1 MKKFAVLLLLMMG
14 YFVQAQQESNPF
26 LESEKTTE
34 NAGQGAMPEVPT
46 GGPGNGPGD
55 GDPLPT
61 PIDDYLPALAI
72 AAVGIIVYTV
82 RKKKDYLTNNP

>member
-1 MKKFAVLLLLMMG
+1 MMKKFAVLLLLMIG

-34 NAGQGAMPEVPT
+34 STGQGSTAEDPPT
-46 GGPGNGPGD
+46 LPGNPGGED
-55 GDPLPT
+55 DL

-72 AAVGIIVYTV
+72 TAVGIIVYTV
-82 RKKKDYLTNNP
+82 RKKKNYLTNNP